1 MQVSRKSYKAMLNV
15 GICVWS
21 HWFLGFKDQ
30 VQQGASTGSCILL
43 IANHSSPEQ
52 AIPPLTWAP
61 RSAVLPFPAAAWSG
75 GWDSRETWPKRATFA
90 LGPWTKTQQQPYWKF
105 LQEQLYVG
113 WFSTVGTSS
122 WICPES
128 QIFQCSQFIASLRI
142 CNIGDAILRHGQKP
156 WVEPRPAVSALLTH
170 GHHEGPHSSP
180 NNSIFKPLSCKC
192 KCSRL
197 L

>member
-113 WFSTVGTSS
+113 GFSTVETSS
-122 WICPES
+122 RVTNFPVQPVHSFTQDLQYWWCHPETWPEALS
-128 QIFQCSQFIASLRI
+128 RAKAS
-142 CNIGDAILRHGQKP
+142 C
-156 WVEPRPAVSALLTH
+156 VSPANTWPSR
-170 GHHEGPHSSP
+170 GPP
-180 NNSIFKPLSCKC
+180 QLSK
-192 KCSRL
+192 
-197 L
+197 